1 MQMCARKYD
10 LKGESGPG
18 RGTGTGDS
26 GDYEYTQSN
35 LLVAARFGLSY
46 REGPIPLPPG
56 QNQKETDPAH
66 DDHNDVEHV
75 FPTLGLEGLNQ
86 EDVEP
91 AAHGE
96 QCR

>member
-35 LLVAARFGLSY
+35 LLVAGRFRLS
-46 REGPIPLPPG
+46 
-56 QNQKETDPAH
+56 
-66 DDHNDVEHV
+66 
-75 FPTLGLEGLNQ
+75 
-86 EDVEP
+86 
-91 AAHGE
+91 
-96 QCR
+96 